1 MKKSLRN
8 EHVFLTGAGSGIG
21 RYMAIQLAKMGAKLS
36 ISDVNME
43 GLEETSK
50 INILKSFGIREDDPG
65 AAQEGGSSGNLQMRR
80 LREGICDSGRLDCKA
95 SLRRGDSAD

>member
-1 MKKSLRN
+1 M
-8 EHVFLTGAGSGIG
+8 FLTGAGSGIG

-50 INILKSFGIREDDPG
+50 FNMQISHGIRKDDPG
-65 AAQEGGSSGNLQMRR
+65 ADQG
-80 LREGICDSGRLDCKA
+80 
-95 SLRRGDSAD
+95 

>member
-1 MKKSLRN
+1 MKNNGLLMKKSLRN

-50 INILKSFGIREDDPG
+50 FNIQISNGIRK
-65 AAQEGGSSGNLQMRR
+65 N
-80 LREGICDSGRLDCKA
+80 DSG
-95 SLRRGDSAD
+95 ADQG

>member
-1 MKKSLRN
+1 MKNNGLLLKKSLRN

-50 INILKSFGIREDDPG
+50 FNKQISYGIRKD
-65 AAQEGGSSGNLQMRR
+65 
-80 LREGICDSGRLDCKA
+80 DSGA
-95 SLRRGDSAD
+95 GQG

>member
-1 MKKSLRN
+1 M
-8 EHVFLTGAGSGIG
+8 FLTGAGSGIG

-50 INILKSFGIREDDPG
+50 FNMHISYGIRKD
-65 AAQEGGSSGNLQMRR
+65 
-80 LREGICDSGRLDCKA
+80 DSG
-95 SLRRGDSAD
+95 ADQG

>member
-1 MKKSLRN
+1 MKNNGLLLKKSLRN

-50 INILKSFGIREDDPG
+50 FNMQKSYGIRKDDPG
-65 AAQEGGSSGNLQMRR
+65 ADQG
-80 LREGICDSGRLDCKA
+80 
-95 SLRRGDSAD
+95 

>member
-1 MKKSLRN
+1 M
-8 EHVFLTGAGSGIG
+8 FLTGAGSGIG

-50 INILKSFGIREDDPG
+50 FNMQISYGIRKDDPG
-65 AAQEGGSSGNLQMRR
+65 ADQG
-80 LREGICDSGRLDCKA
+80 
-95 SLRRGDSAD
+95 

>member
-1 MKKSLRN
+1 M
-8 EHVFLTGAGSGIG
+8 FLTGAGSGIG

-50 INILKSFGIREDDPG
+50 FIIQKSYGIRKD
-65 AAQEGGSSGNLQMRR
+65 
-80 LREGICDSGRLDCKA
+80 DSG
-95 SLRRGDSAD
+95 ADQG